1 MVKDIRIAAYDYL
14 LPKERIAPH
23 PEGRRDA
30 CRLLVSRT
38 DGAISHHRFS
48 ELPLLVPSG
57 ALMVRNN
64 TRVINARLKFHKQ
77 TGAEIEIF
85 LLEPFEPAD
94 YARMFQAEGRCS
106 WSCLVGNSKKWKEG
120 ELVKN
125 IVTSSGTEVRLSAS
139 RLATAP
145 DGSQRVEFAWS
156 PAEVPWQE
164 VVEAAGFIPIPPY
177 LCRESEESDA
187 TDYQTVYSRIEGSV
201 AAPTAGLHF
210 TDAVISELEEKN
222 VKIADV
228 TLHIGAGT
236 FRPVKCDSIGDHPMH
251 TEVFSVTAGLVESLI
266 AALEKGR
273 LIIAV
278 GTTSVRTIESLP
290 YLGARL
296 LAGDDSLHVEQWD
309 PYGLLASDLDTIA
322 ALRAILAEMK
332 RRNETA
338 LTASTAIMIA
348 PGFEWRLTKA
358 LITNFHQP
366 RSTLLLLV
374 SAFLEPAKSEQ
385 QAHRWKEIYKNALD
399 YGYRFLSYGDSSLLY
414 PSAK

>member
-1 MVKDIRIAAYDYL
+1 MVKEIKIAAYDYP

-23 PEGRRDA
+23 PEGERDA
-30 CRLLVSRT
+30 CRLLVSEA
-38 DGAISHHRFS
+38 DGSLHHYRFS
-48 ELPLLVPSG
+48 DLPSLIPAGS
-57 ALMVRNN
+57 LMVRNN
-64 TRVINARLKFHKQ
+64 TRVINARLKFHKL

-120 ELVKN
+120 ELVKD
-125 IVTSSGTEVRLSAS
+125 IVTASGIEVRLSAS
-139 RLATAP
+139 RLASAP
-145 DGSQRVEFAWS
+145 DGSQRVEFVWM
-156 PAEVPWQE
+156 PASVPWQE

-177 LCRESEESDA
+177 LCRDSEESDA

-210 TDAVISELEEKN
+210 TDSVIAALEEKD
-222 VKIADV
+222 VEIADV

-236 FRPVKCDSIGDHPMH
+236 FRPVKCDAIGDHPMH
-251 TEVFSVTAGLVESLI
+251 TEVFTVTEELVRNLVD
-266 AALEKGR
+266 ALESGR
-273 LIIAV
+273 EVIAV

-290 YLGARL
+290 YLGSRIM
-296 LAGDDSLHVEQWD
+296 AGDDLHHVEQWD
-309 PYGLLASDLDTIA
+309 PYGSLGEELDTTA

-332 RRNETA
+332 RRKEKM

-348 PGFEWRLTKA
+348 PGYKWRITNA

-374 SAFLEPAKSEQ
+374 SAFLEPGKSDAEASQ
-385 QAHRWKEIYKNALD
+385 WKKIYDEALGS
-399 YGYRFLSYGDSSLLY
+399 GYRFLSYGDSSLLY
-414 PSAK
+414 PCAR